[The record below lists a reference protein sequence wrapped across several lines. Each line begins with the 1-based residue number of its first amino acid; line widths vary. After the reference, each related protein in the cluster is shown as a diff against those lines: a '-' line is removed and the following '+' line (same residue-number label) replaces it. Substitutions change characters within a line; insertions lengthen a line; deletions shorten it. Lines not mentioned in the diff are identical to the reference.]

1 MKITTEFE
9 GLEDLQRKI
18 VEIGGDKLLRD
29 INKRIIKEGQEQ
41 GAKLAKPSLPKSK
54 DHAGSGPLR
63 KVGVSDKTKIRK
75 TPQGH
80 AADNIPIGDITTSR
94 GQASGTIGWAPDDTS
109 EHFYEKFP
117 IYGVPGH
124 IEAQVG
130 FEQVEDNVQRFI
142 DRMGEAEYLR
152 LLKEAIE

>member
-18 VEIGGDKLLRD
+18 VEIGGDRLLRD

-41 GAKLAKPSLPKSK
+41 GAKLAKPSLPKSG
-54 DHAGSGPLR
+54 DHSGSGPKR
-63 KVGVSDKTKIRK
+63 KNSSYRK

-80 AADNIPIGDITTSR
+80 AADNIPIGDITTR
-94 GQASGTIGWAPDDTS
+94 KVQASGTIGWTPGDTS

-142 DRMGEAEYLR
+142 DRMGEVEYLR

>member
-18 VEIGGDKLLRD
+18 VEIGGDRLLRD

-41 GAKLAKPSLPKSK
+41 GAKLAKPSLPKSA
-54 DHAGSGPLR
+54 DHSESGPKR
-63 KVGVSDKTKIRK
+63 KSNSYRK

-80 AADNIPIGDITTSR
+80 AADNIPIGDITTR
-94 GQASGTIGWAPDDTS
+94 KEQASGTIGWTPGDTS

-152 LLKEAIE
+152 LLKEAIK